1 MRQVW
6 LYLVAPPGSVFI
18 LCYPAHPIW
27 NFVKL
32 YVHNNLDLISKTQMG
47 RYRPPQPVGSKYITA
62 EGHKRLT
69 EEHDYLWKK
78 KRPEVTRIL
87 SAAAAE
93 GDRSENAEYIYRK
106 KELREIDA
114 RVRFLRKRLDDMIIV
129 DRIPKNRGKIYFGA
143 WVTVEDNEGTE
154 KTYRVVGPDEFDP
167 KLGYISMDSPMGKA
181 LLGKSLDDEI
191 SITVDSKGGPLN
203 SSYIINE
210 IRYTEDT
217 D

>member
-1 MRQVW
+1 
-6 LYLVAPPGSVFI
+6 
-18 LCYPAHPIW
+18 
-27 NFVKL
+27 
-32 YVHNNLDLISKTQMG
+32 MG

-62 EGHKRLT
+62 EGYTRLT

-114 RVRFLRKRLDDMIIV
+114 RVRFLRKRLDGMVVV
-129 DRIPKNRGKIYFGA
+129 DRIPSVTDKIFFGA
-143 WVTVEDNEGTE
+143 WVTIEDENGTE
-154 KTYRVVGPDEFDP
+154 KTYRVVGPDEFDS
-167 KLGYISMDSPMGKA
+167 KLGFISMDSPMGKA

-191 SITVDSKGGPLN
+191 KITVETKDGQLK
-203 SSYIINE
+203 SSYIINK

>member
-1 MRQVW
+1 
-6 LYLVAPPGSVFI
+6 
-18 LCYPAHPIW
+18 
-27 NFVKL
+27 
-32 YVHNNLDLISKTQMG
+32 MG

-62 EGHKRLT
+62 EGHQRLT

-114 RVRFLRKRLDDMIIV
+114 RIRFLRKRLDDMVIV
-129 DRIPKNRGKIYFGA
+129 DRTPSDTDKIFFGA
-143 WVTVEDNEGTE
+143 WVSIEDENGDE
-154 KTYRVVGPDEFDP
+154 KTYRIVGPDEFDA

-181 LLGKSLDDEI
+181 LLGKMIDAEI
-191 SITVDSKGGPLN
+191 SISVETKEGLKQH
-203 SSYIINE
+203 SYIIND
-210 IRYTEDT
+210 IRYTPDKNQ
-217 D
+217 

>member
-1 MRQVW
+1 
-6 LYLVAPPGSVFI
+6 
-18 LCYPAHPIW
+18 
-27 NFVKL
+27 
-32 YVHNNLDLISKTQMG
+32 MG

-114 RVRFLRKRLDDMIIV
+114 RVRFLRKRLENMVIV
-129 DRIPKNRGKIYFGA
+129 DRTPTDTDKVYFGA
-143 WVTVEDNEGTE
+143 WVTIENTEGIET
-154 KTYRVVGPDEFDP
+154 TYRVVGPDEFDP

-191 SITVDSKGGPLN
+191 SISVETKDGRKT

-210 IRYTEDT
+210 IRYKADI

>member
-1 MRQVW
+1 
-6 LYLVAPPGSVFI
+6 
-18 LCYPAHPIW
+18 
-27 NFVKL
+27 
-32 YVHNNLDLISKTQMG
+32 MG

-62 EGHKRLT
+62 EGHKRLS
-69 EEHDYLWKK
+69 EEEAYLWKK

-114 RVRFLRKRLDDMIIV
+114 RVRFLRKRLDDMVVV
-129 DRIPKNRGKIYFGA
+129 DRIPTDTEKVYFGA
-143 WVTVEDNEGTE
+143 WVTIENDEGAE
-154 KTYRVVGPDEFDP
+154 KTYRIVGPDEFDP

-181 LLGKSLDDEI
+181 LLGKSLDAEFNIYLETKEGTRKHLYILNEI
-191 SITVDSKGGPLN
+191 S
-203 SSYIINE
+203 
-210 IRYTEDT
+210 YTLED

>member
-1 MRQVW
+1 
-6 LYLVAPPGSVFI
+6 
-18 LCYPAHPIW
+18 
-27 NFVKL
+27 
-32 YVHNNLDLISKTQMG
+32 MG

-62 EGHKRLT
+62 EGHKRLN

-114 RVRFLRKRLDDMIIV
+114 RVRFLRKRLDNMVVV
-129 DRIPKNRGKIYFGA
+129 DRIPKDTDKIYFGA
-143 WVTVEDNEGTE
+143 WVTIEDNDGNE
-154 KTYRVVGPDEFDP
+154 KTYRIVGPDEFDP

-181 LLGKSLDDEI
+181 LLGKTLDDEV
-191 SITVDSKGGPLN
+191 SVTVETQDESKKNL
-203 SSYIINE
+203 YIINE
-210 IRYTEDT
+210 VEYKSI
-217 D
+217 

>member
-1 MRQVW
+1 
-6 LYLVAPPGSVFI
+6 
-18 LCYPAHPIW
+18 
-27 NFVKL
+27 
-32 YVHNNLDLISKTQMG
+32 MG

-114 RVRFLRKRLDDMIIV
+114 RVRFLRKRLDNMVIV
-129 DRIPKNRGKIYFGA
+129 DRIPSDSNKIYFGA
-143 WVTVEDNEGTE
+143 WVTVEDDNEVE
-154 KTYRVVGPDEFDP
+154 KTYRIVGPDEFDA
-167 KLGYISMDSPMGKA
+167 KRGYISMDSPMGKT
-181 LLGKSLDDEI
+181 LLGKMLNDEI
-191 SITVDSKGGPLN
+191 TITVETGEGQQKST
-203 SSYIINE
+203 YIINE
-210 IRYTEDT
+210 IRYIAD
-217 D
+217 

>member
-1 MRQVW
+1 
-6 LYLVAPPGSVFI
+6 
-18 LCYPAHPIW
+18 
-27 NFVKL
+27 
-32 YVHNNLDLISKTQMG
+32 MG

-62 EGHKRLT
+62 QGHKRLS
-69 EEHDYLWKK
+69 EEHDYLWRK

-114 RVRFLRKRLDDMIIV
+114 RVRFLRKRLDNMVVV
-129 DRIPKNRGKIYFGA
+129 DQMPSDTSKVYFGA
-143 WVTVEDNEGTE
+143 WVTIEDDTGLE
-154 KTYRVVGPDEFDP
+154 KTYRIVGPDEFDP

-191 SITVDSKGGPLN
+191 GITVDTKDSQLTE
-203 SSYIINE
+203 SYIINE
-210 IRYTEDT
+210 IHYKT
-217 D
+217 DAS